1 MPNATVRVNARTLP
15 EATTRRAALGAIITA
30 GAVGATLA
38 LPAVA
43 AASIA
48 PSHPDAELFGAIE
61 RHRAAFAAFVD
72 TCGPTDTVLAAQQGR
87 EVTQA
92 DEDAYDDAHAAEEG
106 ALSELK
112 ATAPLTLAGMRAAI
126 QYFVGFDEGCV
137 PEDSG
142 EYMATLLRSPIFA
155 GVAEARS

>member
-1 MPNATVRVNARTLP
+1 MTRATN
-15 EATTRRAALGAIITA
+15 RRAVLGAVLA
-30 GAVGATLA
+30 ASAAAAAA

-43 AASIA
+43 IA
-48 PSHPDAELFGAIE
+48 GVACSPHPEAELFAAIE

-92 DEDAYDDAHAAEEG
+92 DEDACDDALAAEKD

-155 GVAEARS
+155 QEEART

>member
-1 MPNATVRVNARTLP
+1 MTRGTN
-15 EATTRRAALGAIITA
+15 RRAVLGAVLA
-30 GAVGATLA
+30 ASAAAAAA

-43 AASIA
+43 IA
-48 PSHPDAELFGAIE
+48 GVACSPHPDAELFAAIE

-92 DEDAYDDAHAAEEG
+92 DEDACDDALAAEKD

-112 ATAPLTLAGMRAAI
+112 ATAPLTLAGQNSEAVTGACAGERAAFGPPFSCGTTTEV
-126 QYFVGFDEGCV
+126 QTERQ
-137 PEDSG
+137 SN
-142 EYMATLLRSPIFA
+142 
-155 GVAEARS
+155 